1 MLAQKKRSLQWTMV
15 PDRGPAPKTSL
26 KHTERKTNVTKQEF
40 DQFVF
45 RHGPDILRFCK
56 MTTASEEEGEEL
68 YQDAMLKLLEQ
79 SHKLDADQNAKSYAL
94 SVAIFLWKNKRRKFA
109 WRKRLASFES
119 YEAHLENGER
129 MTTATDNTPET
140 QVLQKETIQL
150 VRKLVGE
157 LPEKYRT
164 SIYLYYTADMK
175 IKEIADCL
183 KISENTVK
191 SRLRKAKSILKKKLE
206 GIDYER

>member
-1 MLAQKKRSLQWTMV
+1 MTI
-15 PDRGPAPKTSL
+15 
-26 KHTERKTNVTKQEF
+26 QEF

-56 MTTASEEEGEEL
+56 ITTASDEEGQEL
-68 YQDAMLKLLEQ
+68 YQDSMLKLLEQ
-79 SHKLDADQNAKSYAL
+79 LHTLDADQNAKSYAL
-94 SVAIFLWKNKRRKFA
+94 SVAIFLWKNKKRKFA

-119 YEAHLENGER
+119 YEAHLEKGER
-129 MTTATDNTPET
+129 LAVTAFDKTPES
-140 QVLQKETIQL
+140 QLLKNETIKL
-150 VRKLVGE
+150 VRDLVSE
-157 LPEKYRT
+157 LPEKYRM

-183 KISENTVK
+183 KIPENTVK